1 MSALA
6 IADTFDL
13 AGHASARLRRIYG
26 IYPDNPIASR
36 LGAQDLLNDL
46 RFNLPVDTM
55 AEQWK
60 HAQRPVF
67 RYLVDQPN
75 PWQTSSRAH
84 HAVDLLYLFAGFDL
98 SFAPEAQQVSQSM
111 QQKWIE
117 FIVGERPWQP
127 EKCWAFGP
135 CGESK
140 EIDLGELDARRR
152 QRHLLTLRA
161 AGLDKINAVARSL
174 EVGRISLLN

>member
-1 MSALA
+1 MSGPA
-6 IADTFDL
+6 IADAFDL
-13 AGHASARLRRIYG
+13 SGDSSPLLRRIYG
-26 IYPDNPIASR
+26 IYPDNPITSR

-46 RFNLPVDTM
+46 RFNLPVDTIVK
-55 AEQWK
+55 QWQS
-60 HAQRPVF
+60 AQRPVF

-75 PWQTSSRAH
+75 PWQSSSRAH

-98 SFAPEAQQVSQSM
+98 SFAPEAAKVSQSM

-117 FIVGERPWQP
+117 FIVGEHPWQP
-127 EKCWAFGP
+127 ENFWAFGP

-140 EIDLGELDARRR
+140 EIDQEGLEARRR
-152 QRHLLTLRA
+152 QRHLVTLRA
-161 AGLDKINAVARSL
+161 AGLDKINAAARSI

>member
-1 MSALA
+1 MSAPA
-6 IADTFDL
+6 IAEAFDL
-13 AGHASARLRRIYG
+13 VGDSSAELRRIYG

-46 RFNLPVDTM
+46 RFNLPVDTIV
-55 AEQWK
+55 EQWR

-67 RYLVDQPN
+67 RFLVDEPN
-75 PWQTSSRAH
+75 PWQASSRAH

-98 SFAPEAQQVSQSM
+98 SFAPGAQRVSQSM

-117 FIVGERPWQP
+117 FIAGERPWQP
-127 EKCWAFGP
+127 EKYWAFGP

-140 EIDLGELDARRR
+140 EIDQEGLEARRR
-152 QRHLLTLRA
+152 QRHLVTLRSI
-161 AGLDKINAVARSL
+161 GLDKINVAARSI
-174 EVGRISLLN
+174 EVGRIGLLN